1 LLYHSGMASKPPQL
15 PELTKLTIR
24 LPVDLVKR
32 AQHHGID
39 TDQTV
44 QEMVRLALERYLAA
58 SGKGR

>member
-1 LLYHSGMASKPPQL
+1 MAPKPPQ
-15 PELTKLTIR
+15 PPDLTKLTIR

-44 QEMVRLALERYLAA
+44 QEMVRLALEKYLASA
-58 SGKGR
+58 KGR

>member
-1 LLYHSGMASKPPQL
+1 MPPKPSK
-15 PELTKLTIR
+15 PELTKLTLR

-39 TDQTV
+39 ADVSV
-44 QEMVRLALERYLAA
+44 QEMVRRALEKYLA